1 MAVEVGCTGF
11 SARSA
16 TGLLGDLGYTGRER
30 KDLLRKIGE
39 VAEEASRSIWR
50 WSAIKEWCKD
60 KTS

>member
-39 VAEEASRSIWR
+39 VAEEASRPIWR
-50 WSAIKEWCKD
+50 WSAIKE
-60 KTS
+60 